1 MVADFV
7 HRMGLDIGFFRTRS
21 MGVRLKAE
29 APPSNV
35 QRRINPAK
43 TSALFQVCE
52 AHDGALQNE
61 QPDKKRGHEMRIAQI
76 APLTES
82 VPPKFY
88 GGTERVVSYLT
99 EELVRQGHD
108 VTLFASGDSQTAA
121 TLVACTEKALRLDS
135 GMQDPSPHNI
145 VMLEKVRRQAG
156 DFDVLHF
163 HIDHIHF
170 PIFRDIAERMVTTLH
185 GRLDLPDLQPLYEEF
200 CDIPLVS
207 ITRHQRL
214 PMPPVNWVGMVHHGL
229 PVHIYPFSA
238 SPNGGYLAFLGRICP
253 EKRADRAIEIA
264 RRAGITLKI
273 AAKVDAVDRS
283 YFEDHIR
290 HLLGHPLIE
299 FVGEIG
305 EQEKARFL
313 GNARA
318 LLFPI
323 DWPEPFGLVMIEA
336 MACGTPVIAYGCGS
350 VPEVID
356 EGVSGFIVGGIDEAV
371 DAVRNLDALDRYR
384 IRRRFEERFSVERM
398 AKDYLAI
405 YHSMAE
411 PRRLPKQAA

>member
-1 MVADFV
+1 
-7 HRMGLDIGFFRTRS
+7 
-21 MGVRLKAE
+21 
-29 APPSNV
+29 
-35 QRRINPAK
+35 
-43 TSALFQVCE
+43 
-52 AHDGALQNE
+52 
-61 QPDKKRGHEMRIAQI
+61 MRIAQI

-121 TLVACTEKALRLDS
+121 TLVACTEKALRLNS
-135 GMQDPSPHNI
+135 GVQDPSPHNI

-214 PMPPVNWVGMVHHGL
+214 PMPPVNWVGMVHHSL

-264 RRAGITLKI
+264 RRAGMTLKI

-384 IRRRFEERFSVERM
+384 VRRRFEERFSVERM